1 MGPVDQ
7 MTFPK
12 DQKCG
17 KPPYENGT
25 ENGTDISGMGTL
37 LSLNVSYSTL
47 RTRKRED
54 IELYI

>member
-1 MGPVDQ
+1 MA
-7 MTFPK
+7 FPK

-25 ENGTDISGMGTL
+25 ENGTDISGMGIL

>member
-1 MGPVDQ
+1 LWGIKSEQFTGIPMGPVDQ

-25 ENGTDISGMGTL
+25 ENGTDISGMG
-37 LSLNVSYSTL
+37 Y
-47 RTRKRED
+47 
-54 IELYI
+54 YCP